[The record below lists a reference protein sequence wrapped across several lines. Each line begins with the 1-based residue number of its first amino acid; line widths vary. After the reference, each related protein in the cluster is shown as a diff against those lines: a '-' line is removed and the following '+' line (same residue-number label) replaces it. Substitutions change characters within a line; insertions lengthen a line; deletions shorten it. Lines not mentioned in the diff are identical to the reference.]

1 MIERVKIENYT
12 LFELP
17 EDAKMVWKQE
27 KNQPKPIKP
36 FFAQLGSF
44 MILAMFEI
52 LGSIFSFSPK
62 KFTQFLTSG
71 IL

>member
-1 MIERVKIENYT
+1 MEARKKAT
-12 LFELP
+12 
-17 EDAKMVWKQE
+17 KT
-27 KNQPKPIKP
+27 NQAFLSIKP